1 MCDYGSKRLNAGFN
15 QYAGDKSW
23 SVLPTLSDGPI
34 HAPGGRD
41 HSVKGWVPRRTEQ
54 MVFLW
59 CTCREQINPWFGGI
73 MRNFIGYQLELKVIV
88 VYLDLCTFSILTLAV
103 LIIIHIVLF
112 LTKKKSF
119 TTAPSS
125 CLVTV

>member
-1 MCDYGSKRLNAGFN
+1 
-15 QYAGDKSW
+15 
-23 SVLPTLSDGPI
+23 
-34 HAPGGRD
+34 
-41 HSVKGWVPRRTEQ
+41 
-54 MVFLW
+54 
-59 CTCREQINPWFGGI
+59 